1 MPGAM
6 SDLGLVTERRAGA
19 AAVSLKNEE
28 KSEGACPYLR
38 PCSWKEQRADFLILL
53 VGNRP
58 AGGVQ
63 PGGNLI
69 QSSKQAYLT
78 NPSVQCLLMSSL

>member
-1 MPGAM
+1 M
-6 SDLGLVTERRAGA
+6 SLPEALQ
-19 AAVSLKNEE
+19 L
-28 KSEGACPYLR
+28 EGAE
-38 PCSWKEQRADFLILL
+38 SGFLILL

-69 QSSKQAYLT
+69 QSSKQPCLLI